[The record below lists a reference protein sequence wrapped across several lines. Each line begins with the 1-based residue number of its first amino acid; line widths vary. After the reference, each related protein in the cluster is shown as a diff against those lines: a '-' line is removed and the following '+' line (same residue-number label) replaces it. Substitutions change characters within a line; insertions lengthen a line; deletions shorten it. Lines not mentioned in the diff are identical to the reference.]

1 MQDKESEFFKKN
13 IDDSTKQESIN
24 EAEPKENEDAKLS
37 EEMQKIYDDYT
48 DKKINSEN
56 FLNYKIDL
64 AKITT
69 INLAEDRVYDK
80 VQHFIYSHETS
91 INIKKIE
98 NNTSAIKNE
107 ILTMMTLF
115 FAMFTFIQVNVAFV
129 PGFLEKY
136 NGYKLI
142 LSIAIINVILL
153 VVLGFILEVVG
164 AIVYGENKVRIWDN
178 NYFLN
183 ILKVDKSSEKYKTL
197 KKIFIHSRNDPT
209 HYIQL
214 FQCSELKIKRTFV
227 LALILLTLIGGFAFK
242 EDLKSKD
249 PELYKEVDNKINQQ
263 LDKKIEEKLK
273 EQNYKLTDEEKNN
286 LKNEIENDLY
296 KSNFQNNSKGK

>member
-1 MQDKESEFFKKN
+1 MQDKESEFFEDN
-13 IDDSTKQESIN
+13 IIDDSPKEENIN
-24 EAEPKENEDAKLS
+24 EAEPKENKDAKLS
-37 EEMQKIYDDYT
+37 EEMQEIYDDYI

-56 FLNYKIDL
+56 FLNYKRDL

-69 INLAEDRVYDK
+69 INLAEDRAYDK
-80 VQHFIYSHETS
+80 VQHFIYSLETS

-115 FAMFTFIQVNVAFV
+115 FAMFTFIQVNVAFA

-142 LSIAIINVILL
+142 LSIVIINVILL

-164 AIVYGENKVRIWDN
+164 AIVYGENRARIEDGK
-178 NYFLN
+178 FFCS
-183 ILKVDKSSEKYKTL
+183 IPSSK
-197 KKIFIHSRNDPT
+197 
-209 HYIQL
+209 
-214 FQCSELKIKRTFV
+214 LKIKRTFV
-227 LALILLTLIGGFAFK
+227 YALILLTLIGGFAFH
-242 EDLKSKD
+242 ENLKSKD
-249 PELYKEVDNKINQQ
+249 PELYKEVDNRINQQ
-263 LDKKIEEKLK
+263 LDKKVEEKLK
-273 EQNYKLTDEEKNN
+273 EQNYKLTDEEKKN

-296 KSNFQNNSKGK
+296 KSQLIKK